1 MIRIYGIKEQL
12 NPIKAKLSDQ
22 INLAMVEALQ
32 YPSDKRAHRFFP
44 MDSEDFYS
52 PDGRSPAYI
61 VIEINLIEGRTVE
74 AKKKLIHLLFKKAQ
88 EIGIEPIDL
97 EITLTEQPAH
107 NWGFR
112 GVTGDEAQLNYKI
125 EV

>member
-52 PDGRSPAYI
+52 PDGRSPAYT